1 MILSSDNDKT
11 SQMTTGVAIICAI
24 ISGGSYIAKNLQ
36 NKQQGEEGQAKIEL
50 RASALKIVAKHVLA
64 DTCWKNDNTDPDKPF
79 KINDRLTLKGTT
91 YGSAPTGCFYN
102 PGTNQ
107 YAQGAYLDGSLQV
120 TQVFSSKEIK
130 YQIGAK

>member
-1 MILSSDNDKT
+1 MILSSDKDQT
-11 SQMTTGVAIICAI
+11 SQLTTGVAIICAI
-24 ISGGSYIAKNLQ
+24 ISGGSYVAKNLQ

-50 RASALKIVAKHVLA
+50 RASALKIVAQHVLA
-64 DTCWKNDNTDPDKPF
+64 DTCWKNENTDPDKPF

-91 YGSAPTGCFYN
+91 YGNAPTECFYN

-107 YAQGAYLDGSLQV
+107 YAQGAYLNGSLQV

-130 YQIGAK
+130 LQLGAK